1 LSGDDQ
7 SELSVNL
14 IGVGS
19 VRAHEMKVH
28 TCNITLTGVGD
39 CKVFVIDELNVTI
52 AGVGYVYNKGNPAI
66 KSTITEMGKLINAN

>member
-1 LSGDDQ
+1 
-7 SELSVNL
+7 
-14 IGVGS
+14 
-19 VRAHEMKVH
+19 MKVH